1 MRRKRA
7 LKRGRALWILAAG
20 GVGYLLGGW
29 QTVALRSS
37 PDLSATQTIALRFP
51 DDADV
56 TATVLDAAASSAAT
70 ASATGAAKAMVLG
83 PAELA
88 LLSPEPLVQVPQ
100 AQSQIGQS
108 SPQAQ
113 PAAAESA
120 AASSPRAEAPA
131 TAHPR
136 TAAVLKAIAP
146 IRTAAAAALA
156 AVIPH
161 HAERPGFLN
170 DAQIASIK
178 GRLHLT
184 PDQERMWPAVEAAL
198 RNIAYANAR
207 DARRRG
213 VPPGAT
219 DAAAIDPNGAEVAN
233 LKSAAIPLIMSF
245 DDEQRNEVRSL
256 AHVMGLDRLASEF

>member
-7 LKRGRALWILAAG
+7 LKRGRALSILVAG

-29 QTVALRSS
+29 QIVALRSS
-37 PDLSATQTIALRFP
+37 TDLSAAQTVALRFP

-56 TATVLDAAASSAAT
+56 TATAADIAASMAASPAAT
-70 ASATGAAKAMVLG
+70 APSATKAMVLG

-88 LLSPEPLVQVPQ
+88 LLSPQPLVRVPQ
-100 AQSQIGQS
+100 AQQ
-108 SPQAQ
+108 QADGV
-113 PAAAESA
+113 A
-120 AASSPRAEAPA
+120 AASPPAETPAAP
-131 TAHPR
+131 HGR
-136 TAAVLKAIAP
+136 TAAVIKAMAP
-146 IRTAAAAALA
+146 VKQAAAAALA
-156 AVIPH
+156 AVMPH
-161 HAERPGFLN
+161 NAERPGILN

-184 PDQERMWPAVEAAL
+184 PDQQRMWPAVEAAL

-213 VPPGAT
+213 LPPGAT
-219 DAAAIDPNGAEVAN
+219 DVATIDPNGAEVAN

-245 DDEQRNEVRSL
+245 DDEQRNQVRNL

>member
-7 LKRGRALWILAAG
+7 SKRGRALLILVAG
-20 GVGYLLGGW
+20 TAGYLLGGW
-29 QTVALRSS
+29 HIVALHSSTDLSPSQTV
-37 PDLSATQTIALRFP
+37 ALRFP
-51 DDADV
+51 DDAEV
-56 TATVLDAAASSAAT
+56 TATTPDAAASPAAT
-70 ASATGAAKAMVLG
+70 ASVTGAVKAMILG

-88 LLSPEPLVQVPQ
+88 LFSPEPLVPAPSQ
-100 AQSQIGQS
+100 ARQSAA
-108 SPQAQ
+108 QAE
-113 PAAAESA
+113 PAAAEAA
-120 AASSPRAEAPA
+120 AASQPAETAVAPHPRA
-131 TAHPR
+131 
-136 TAAVLKAIAP
+136 AAVLRAIAP
-146 IRTAAAAALA
+146 VRQAAAAAIA
-156 AVIPH
+156 AVTH
-161 HAERPGFLN
+161 RAEQPGFLN

-184 PDQERMWPAVEAAL
+184 ADQQRMWPAVEAAL

-213 VPPGAT
+213 LPPGAT

-245 DDEQRNEVRSL
+245 DDEQRNQVRSL

>member
-7 LKRGRALWILAAG
+7 LKRGRALSILVAG

-29 QTVALRSS
+29 QIVGLSS
-37 PDLSATQTIALRFP
+37 GHSSADLSAAQTVALRFP

-56 TATVLDAAASSAAT
+56 TATVHDAAASPT
-70 ASATGAAKAMVLG
+70 PSATPATKVMILG

-88 LLSPEPLVQVPQ
+88 LLSPQPLLPTLQTQQPT
-100 AQSQIGQS
+100 AL
-108 SPQAQ
+108 AQ
-113 PAAAESA
+113 PATEG
-120 AASSPRAEAPA
+120 AASSPPAEAPVA
-131 TAHPR
+131 PHGRA
-136 TAAVLKAIAP
+136 AAVLRAIAP
-146 IRTAAAAALA
+146 VKQAAAAALA
-156 AVIPH
+156 AVTSH
-161 HAERPGFLN
+161 RAERPGFLN

-178 GRLHLT
+178 GRLRLT

-207 DARRRG
+207 DAHRRG
-213 VPPGAT
+213 VAPGTT
-219 DAAAIDPNGAEVAN
+219 DVASIDPNGAEVAN

>member
-29 QTVALRSS
+29 QTVTLRSS
-37 PDLSATQTIALRFP
+37 PDLSAAQTIALRFP

-56 TATVLDAAASSAAT
+56 TATVPDAAANPAAM

-100 AQSQIGQS
+100 AQPQARQS
-108 SPQAQ
+108 SAQA
-113 PAAAESA
+113 EG
-120 AASSPRAEAPA
+120 AASSPPAEAPA

-146 IRTAAAAALA
+146 IKTAAAAALA

-213 VPPGAT
+213 APPGAT

>member
-7 LKRGRALWILAAG
+7 LKRGRALSILVAG

-29 QTVALRSS
+29 QIVALRSS
-37 PDLSATQTIALRFP
+37 TDISPSQTVALRFP

-56 TATVLDAAASSAAT
+56 TATVPDRAASPAAT
-70 ASATGAAKAMVLG
+70 ASVTGAAKAMVLG

-88 LLSPEPLVQVPQ
+88 LLSPEPLVQAPQ
-100 AQSQIGQS
+100 AQRQTD
-108 SPQAQ
+108 
-113 PAAAESA
+113 SA
-120 AASSPRAEAPA
+120 AASSPPAEAPA
-131 TAHPR
+131 APHGR
-136 TAAVLKAIAP
+136 AAAVLRAIAP
-146 IRTAAAAALA
+146 VKQAAAAALA
-156 AVIPH
+156 AVTPH
-161 HAERPGFLN
+161 PAERPGFLN

-178 GRLHLT
+178 GRLRLT

-213 VPPGAT
+213 LPPGAT
-219 DAAAIDPNGAEVAN
+219 DVAAIDPNGAEVAN

-245 DDEQRNEVRSL
+245 DDEQRNQVRSL

>member
-1 MRRKRA
+1 MRKRA
-7 LKRGRALWILAAG
+7 LKRGRALSILVAG

-29 QTVALRSS
+29 QIVALRSS
-37 PDLSATQTIALRFP
+37 TDVSPAQTVALRFP
-51 DDADV
+51 NDADV
-56 TATVLDAAASSAAT
+56 TATVRDAAASPVAA
-70 ASATGAAKAMVLG
+70 ASMTDTAKAMVLG

-88 LLSPEPLVQVPQ
+88 LLSPEPLVRTPQ
-100 AQSQIGQS
+100 AQQ
-108 SPQAQ
+108 QAN
-113 PAAAESA
+113 SA
-120 AASSPRAEAPA
+120 AAASPPAEAAAAP
-131 TAHPR
+131 HSR

-146 IRTAAAAALA
+146 VKQAAAAAIA
-156 AVIPH
+156 AVAH
-161 HAERPGFLN
+161 RAEQGFLN

-213 VPPGAT
+213 GT
-219 DAAAIDPNGAEVAN
+219 DVASIDPNGAEVAN

-245 DDEQRNEVRSL
+245 DDEQRNQVRSL

>member
-7 LKRGRALWILAAG
+7 LKRGRALWILVAG

-29 QTVALRSS
+29 QIVALRTSVT
-37 PDLSATQTIALRFP
+37 DLSPAQTIALRFP

-56 TATVLDAAASSAAT
+56 TATVSDAAASPAAT
-70 ASATGAAKAMVLG
+70 APAANKVMILG

-88 LLSPEPLVQVPQ
+88 LLSPEPLVPTPQ
-100 AQSQIGQS
+100 TQQSTVQT
-108 SPQAQ
+108 Q
-113 PAAAESA
+113 PPAEG
-120 AASSPRAEAPA
+120 AASTPPAEAPA
-131 TAHPR
+131 APHGR
-136 TAAVLKAIAP
+136 AAAVLRAIAP
-146 IRTAAAAALA
+146 VRQAAAAAIA
-156 AVIPH
+156 AVTPH
-161 HAERPGFLN
+161 RAERPGFLN

-213 VPPGAT
+213 LPPDAT
-219 DAAAIDPNGAEVAN
+219 DVASIDPNGAEVAN